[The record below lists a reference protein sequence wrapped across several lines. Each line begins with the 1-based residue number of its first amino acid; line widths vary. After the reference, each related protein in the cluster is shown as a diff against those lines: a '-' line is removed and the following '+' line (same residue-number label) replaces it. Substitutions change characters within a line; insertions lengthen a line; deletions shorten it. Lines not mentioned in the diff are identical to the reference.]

1 MSPGDAIKIML
12 TTSDNMICLHAC
24 LRDIMGKYIMDP
36 IDASTD
42 TNHARYFIGSG

>member
-1 MSPGDAIKIML
+1 MSPGEAIKVML

-24 LRDIMGKYIMDP
+24 LRDIMGQCYP